1 MKRKQEISPHRKIEL
16 LSKTSLTRTEVMEL
30 LACGYPK
37 VNQLRSQLERAYD
50 ISLGTLIPTSLI
62 VKHEHIDIDLI
73 IKLSQS

>member
-1 MKRKQEISPHRKIEL
+1 
-16 LSKTSLTRTEVMEL
+16 MEL

-37 VNQLRSQLERAYD
+37 VNQLRSQLEQAYN